1 MPEEPCQCPD
11 CQRFYREHDRLI
23 REFPTLR
30 QQQELNWAALQSF
43 RTLSGRV
50 LEDLQK
56 QQGARQQQDQAAANA
71 RGPAASA
78 DESSDGLQQAMADLE
93 NINAHLFSIE
103 ALMERVFD
111 VRVPEEIEQKF
122 RELAG
127 ELAPDPL
134 NVDRLRLNRLLHQTP
149 DLPRPQL
156 KQASRCVADKGGQ
169 SFPPRPFGIT
179 TVEKSPHQDKAVA
192 SS

>member
-23 REFPTLR
+23 RENPTLR
-30 QQQELNWAALQSF
+30 QQQELSWAALQSF
-43 RTLSGRV
+43 RTLAGRV

-56 QQGARQQQDQAAANA
+56 THGDGESAAATGSA
-71 RGPAASA
+71 SAAPAGSAASGPADAA
-78 DESSDGLQQAMADLE
+78 DQDAVQQAIGDLE

-103 ALMERVFD
+103 ALMERIFD
-111 VRVPEEIEQKF
+111 VRVPEEVEQKF

-134 NVDRLRLNRLLHQTP
+134 NADGLRLNRLLHQTP
-149 DLPRPQL
+149 DLPDR
-156 KQASRCVADKGGQ
+156 
-169 SFPPRPFGIT
+169 
-179 TVEKSPHQDKAVA
+179 
-192 SS
+192 

>member
-23 REFPTLR
+23 RENPTLR
-30 QQQELNWAALQSF
+30 QQQELSWAALQAF

-56 QQGARQQQDQAAANA
+56 QH
-71 RGPAASA
+71 GPRAGDGQVHATPVGSA
-78 DESSDGLQQAMADLE
+78 DEPTDSLQQAMADME

-103 ALMERVFD
+103 ALMERIFD
-111 VRVPEEIEQKF
+111 VRVPEDIEQKF

-134 NVDRLRLNRLLHQTP
+134 NADRLRLNRLLHQTP
-149 DLPRPQL
+149 DLP
-156 KQASRCVADKGGQ
+156 D
-169 SFPPRPFGIT
+169 
-179 TVEKSPHQDKAVA
+179 HN
-192 SS
+192 

>member
-11 CQRFYREHDRLI
+11 CKRFYREHDRLI

-30 QQQELNWAALQSF
+30 QQQEVNWAALQSF
-43 RTLSGRV
+43 RTLAGRV

-56 QQGARQQQDQAAANA
+56 QYGASNNEASSSSLS
-71 RGPAASA
+71 PAGVNEEPA
-78 DESSDGLQQAMADLE
+78 DSLQQAIGELE

-103 ALMERVFD
+103 ALMEKVFD
-111 VRVPEEIEQKF
+111 VKVPEAIEQKF

-134 NVDRLRLNRLLHQTP
+134 NADRLRLNRLLHQTP
-149 DLPRPQL
+149 DLPDRN
-156 KQASRCVADKGGQ
+156 
-169 SFPPRPFGIT
+169 
-179 TVEKSPHQDKAVA
+179 
-192 SS
+192 

>member
-56 QQGARQQQDQAAANA
+56 HQGNRQHVDSGKAAATPGA
-71 RGPAASA
+71 T
-78 DESSDGLQQAMADLE
+78 SDDNPDALQQAMADLE
-93 NINAHLFSIE
+93 NINAQLFSIE

-122 RELAG
+122 REFAG

-149 DLPRPQL
+149 DLPDR
-156 KQASRCVADKGGQ
+156 S
-169 SFPPRPFGIT
+169 
-179 TVEKSPHQDKAVA
+179 
-192 SS
+192 

>member
-23 REFPTLR
+23 RENPSLR

-43 RTLSGRV
+43 RTLAGRV
-50 LEDLQK
+50 LEELQK
-56 QQGARQQQDQAAANA
+56 LHGDAADQPVSAVTPAPTPAEATQGAATA
-71 RGPAASA
+71 
-78 DESSDGLQQAMADLE
+78 ESDAIQQAMADLE

-111 VRVPEEIEQKF
+111 VRVPEEVEQQF
-122 RELAG
+122 REVAG

-134 NVDRLRLNRLLHQTP
+134 NADRLRLNRLLHQTP
-149 DLPRPQL
+149 DLPDR
-156 KQASRCVADKGGQ
+156 S
-169 SFPPRPFGIT
+169 
-179 TVEKSPHQDKAVA
+179 
-192 SS
+192 

>member
-56 QQGARQQQDQAAANA
+56 QQSASQHQDQAAANA

-78 DESSDGLQQAMADLE
+78 DESSEGLQQAMADLE

-149 DLPRPQL
+149 DLPDR
-156 KQASRCVADKGGQ
+156 S
-169 SFPPRPFGIT
+169 
-179 TVEKSPHQDKAVA
+179 
-192 SS
+192 

>member
-56 QQGARQQQDQAAANA
+56 QQSARQQQDQAAANA

-149 DLPRPQL
+149 NLPDR
-156 KQASRCVADKGGQ
+156 S
-169 SFPPRPFGIT
+169 
-179 TVEKSPHQDKAVA
+179 
-192 SS
+192 

>member
-1 MPEEPCQCPD
+1 MPKGGLIHSRLNGCHDEECVRGTAVPEEPCQCPD

-56 QQGARQQQDQAAANA
+56 QHGSR
-71 RGPAASA
+71 PTEASSTQPLSVA
-78 DESSDGLQQAMADLE
+78 GGCEESSDALQQAMADLE

-149 DLPRPQL
+149 DLPDR
-156 KQASRCVADKGGQ
+156 S
-169 SFPPRPFGIT
+169 
-179 TVEKSPHQDKAVA
+179 
-192 SS
+192 